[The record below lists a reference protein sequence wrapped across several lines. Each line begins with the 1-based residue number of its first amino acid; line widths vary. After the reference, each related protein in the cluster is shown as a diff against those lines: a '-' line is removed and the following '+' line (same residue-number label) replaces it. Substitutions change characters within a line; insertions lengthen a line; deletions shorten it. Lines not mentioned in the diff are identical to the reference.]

1 MSASLAFLAI
11 IGALSLGVVSPG
23 ASFVMV
29 LRTSLAVSR
38 RAGVAAALGMGAGGV
53 AFAGLALLGLQAV
66 IAQAA
71 WAYLG
76 LKLIGAGYLLT
87 LAWRMW
93 RGADTPLEAPRAPAL
108 GGGSAGRAF
117 ALGLAT
123 QLSNP
128 KTAIVYASVFA
139 ALLPT
144 PTPTWLMVALPPAVF
159 TLETSWYA
167 VVALVASAE
176 GPRDAY
182 GRAKRWIDRLAGAV
196 MAGLGARLILDAVRP
211 G

>member
-11 IGALSLGVVSPG
+11 VGALSLGVISPG

-66 IAQAA
+66 IAQAG

-93 RGADTPLEAPRAPAL
+93 RGADAPLEAPQAKAR
-108 GGGSAGRAF
+108 GGSVARAF

-144 PTPTWLMVALPPAVF
+144 PPPTWLMVALPPVVF
-159 TLETSWYA
+159 VLEASWYA
-167 VVALVASAE
+167 LVALVASAE
-176 GPRDAY
+176 RPRVAY

>member
-1 MSASLAFLAI
+1 MSASLAFFAI
-11 IGALSLGVVSPG
+11 VGALALGVVSPG

-29 LRTSLAVSR
+29 LRTALAVSR

-53 AFAGLALLGLQAV
+53 GFAGLALLGLQAV
-66 IAQAA
+66 ITQAG

-76 LKLIGAGYLLT
+76 LKLIGAAYLLT

-93 RGADTPLEAPRAPAL
+93 RGADTPLATPETRPL
-108 GGGSAGRAF
+108 GGSVGRAF

-139 ALLPT
+139 ALLPS
-144 PTPTWLMVALPPAVF
+144 PTPGWLMIALPPVVF
-159 TLETSWYA
+159 TLEAGWY
-167 VVALVASAE
+167 ALVALAASAE
-176 GPRDAY
+176 RARVVY
-182 GRAKRWIDRLAGAV
+182 GRAKRWLDRAAGAA